1 MSAPGTPQF
10 GLSARTRAWGDVLRG
25 IGNPK
30 VLTMLLLGFAAGVP
44 FMLVGNTMGMWL
56 REGGAEL
63 ATIGYLSW
71 VGIMYS
77 SKFLWAPVIEKT
89 HAPFFGRRL
98 GHRRGWMLLAQIVV
112 FAALCGMAKVTPGGG
127 LLLFS
132 ACALLAA
139 FASASQD
146 IVIDAWRIETAD
158 SGELLSMLSSAYQ
171 VGYRTALL
179 LTEAW
184 ILVLA
189 AKVGWPVSYVIA
201 GSLMLIGMGAV
212 LFASETRRDPAP
224 PVFEGDEDVAHR
236 ASDAMVVRWLVAL
249 VLGVVGVA
257 FLFVAHNVWDS
268 GWTWGDLAFAIG
280 VPVAIRLLIRP
291 PAGPISP
298 ATWSRPFVRPLLRIF
313 DAIVMPI
320 VEFFREH
327 GSAALWILLAISLYR
342 LPDFVMGPMANPFY
356 HDLGIA
362 KETVG
367 AVRGSYGWAATT
379 VGIALAG
386 ISALRFGLVRTLLI
400 GAVIGPASILAFSYL
415 AYHGQEPSA
424 FIAAM
429 IIDNVAQGFAGV
441 ALVAYMSS
449 LTRLGFTATQYA
461 LLSSFYALPGKILK
475 GFSGAIVDHLSQ
487 SHALFD
493 AYAIFFAGA
502 AGVGLPALVLCVWL
516 ARRSARMM
524 ASSTPEAA

>member
-77 SKFLWAPVIEKT
+77 SKFLWAPVIDRM
-89 HAPFFGRRL
+89 HAPIFGRWL

-112 FAALCGMAKVTPGGG
+112 VLALIGMSKVTPGGG

-132 ACALLAA
+132 VFAILTA

-158 SGELLSMLSSAYQ
+158 SRELLSMLSSAYQ

-189 AKVGWPVSYVIA
+189 AKIGWALSYDIA
-201 GSLMLIGMGAV
+201 AALMLVGMIAV
-212 LFASETRRDPAP
+212 LFAKESRRDPAP
-224 PVFEGDEDVAHR
+224 PSVDLSDEALQR
-236 ASDAMVVRWLVAL
+236 ISDGMVVRWLAAL
-249 VLGVVGVA
+249 VVGVA
-257 FLFVAHNVWDS
+257 GIAYLFVGHNLWDQ
-268 GWTWGDLAFAIG
+268 GWAWGDLAFAVG
-280 VPVAIRLLIRP
+280 VPLAVWRLILP
-291 PAGPISP
+291 SAGTVRP
-298 ATWSRPFVRPLLRIF
+298 ATWSRPLARPLLRVF
-313 DAIVMPI
+313 DAVVVPI
-320 VEFFREH
+320 VEFFRDH
-327 GSAALWILLAISLYR
+327 GRAALWMLLAIGLYR

-367 AVRGSYGWAATT
+367 VVRGSFGWFATLG
-379 VGIALAG
+379 GIALAG
-386 ISALRFGLVRTLLI
+386 VCAMRFGVMRTLLI
-400 GAVIGPASILAFSYL
+400 GAVIGPLSILSFSYL
-415 AYHGQEPSA
+415 AYHGKEPNA

-441 ALVAYMSS
+441 ALIAYMST
-449 LTRLGFTATQYA
+449 LTRIGYTATQYA

-524 ASSTPEAA
+524 AASASGAE